1 MTPVLSRSDQ
11 FRRIPAR
18 FARGGA
24 GALARAFL
32 VLSGCSGAAL
42 LVVAAIVGAN
52 LESPEAIV
60 VLAAAASGAAAL
72 GLFMTWGDPGSRTGN
87 AAKALSVLFLLVGGA
102 TALLVWAGRTAG
114 SGS

>member
-1 MTPVLSRSDQ
+1 VAEPAAHLETMGPVPSGSEQPPGTPPR
-11 FRRIPAR
+11 PP
-18 FARGGA
+18 RGGA

-32 VLSGCSGAAL
+32 VLSGCIEAAL
-42 LVVAAIVGAN
+42 LVVA
-52 LESPEAIV
+52 
-60 VLAAAASGAAAL
+60 SGATAL

-87 AAKALSVLFLLVGGA
+87 AAKALVVLFLLVGGA